1 VATTVALDA
10 GSETLDDLLALLP
23 ARRRVL
29 SWVRHGEGL
38 VGWGT
43 AAEIRTSGPE
53 RFAHAAKWFEE
64 LAAVSAVSDPVGE
77 PGTGLVGFGSFAFAD
92 LPGFSVL
99 KVPAVVVGKRGD
111 TAWVTTVGPAAAS
124 PPPLAPTPDP
134 EAPRDV
140 VFADAY
146 VDGEHWMRI
155 VADAVG
161 RLQHGDLDKVVL
173 ARARLAAAAAPNA
186 NRAVLR
192 RRGGDL
198 PLGEE
203 RGAFRHPLGDAGFDP
218 VHLRPSRENGGWG
231 LWMLDRLA
239 TRWGVE
245 RNHVTKVWFEL
256 GSAVSGA
263 RAPGT

>member
-1 VATTVALDA
+1 MSESEQQSLVATTVALDA

-64 LAAVSAVSDPVGE
+64 LAAVSTVSDPVRE
-77 PGTGLVGFGSFAFAD
+77 PGTGLVGFGSFAFSD

-111 TAWVTTVGPAAAS
+111 VAWVTTVGPAATP
-124 PPPLAPTPDP
+124 PPPLTPMPEP

-155 VADAVG
+155 VAGAVA
-161 RLQHGDLDKVVL
+161 RLQDGDLDKVVL
-173 ARARLAAAAAPNA
+173 ARDLLAAASAPIDI
-186 NRAVLR
+186 RAVLR
-192 RRGGDL
+192 RLAAAYPTCWTFHVDDLFGATPELLVRRERGLVTSRVLAGTIW
-198 PLGEE
+198 PTGEE
-203 RGAFRHPLGDAGFDP
+203 
-218 VHLRPSRENGGWG
+218 N
-231 LWMLDRLA
+231 LDHALA
-239 TRWGVE
+239 ASLAE
-245 RNHVTKVWFEL
+245 SSKNLEE
-256 GSAVSGA
+256 
-263 RAPGT
+263 